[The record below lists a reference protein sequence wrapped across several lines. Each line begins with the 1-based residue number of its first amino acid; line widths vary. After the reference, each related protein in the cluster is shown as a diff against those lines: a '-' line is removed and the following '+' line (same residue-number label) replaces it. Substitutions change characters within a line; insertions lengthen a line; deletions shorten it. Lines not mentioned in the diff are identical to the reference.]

1 MENLRQSIKD
11 VDNVKQTSNYINETP
26 SVQNNY
32 TSAVDQ
38 AKSLIKRLTNDESI
52 RY

>member
-26 SVQNNY
+26 SVQ
-32 TSAVDQ
+32 TITLV
-38 AKSLIKRLTNDESI
+38 L
-52 RY
+52 